1 MHDSHEA
8 KEASSHSRKA
18 SSLSSFHSQETEC
31 VSMGHQPDATEVAHD
46 GDEAAAFWES
56 FAVDRISSESESES
70 DESESEPGRRIW
82 KDKDRERFEEASVLL
97 KAARLLKIDVQTA
110 VVEIANAGSKRG
122 TQQLLTNFW
131 TPEKSCRLH
140 KEENVLAA
148 MRGSRGP
155 VDPAFHTAQ
164 ERTQWQKKMETQNK
178 IQTLQRYRKQTEEQE
193 RAAANAAEQRH
204 AMVEQGLHMAV
215 DIVAPITPK
224 VAIQL
229 PKQAQR
235 GRGRPR
241 LSQDEVEHRLAQKRT
256 QGKAKKVHE
265 NCRILATPPC
275 ASVRQKATELADV
288 MAIYLGSSLTKGHWN
303 SQVPPKQPLVIP
315 GCSPNH
321 VGPTGQK
328 IPRNLFFVGFLFA
341 ENFLV
346 SDCFL
351 GLECSRGIPK
361 TIRRH
366 PGKFW
371 VDLVSQDIRN

>member
-241 LSQDEVEHRLAQKRT
+241 LTQEELEHRLAQKQI
-256 QGKAKKVHE
+256 QGKAKKLHA
-265 NCRILATPPC
+265 NCRILAMPPC
-275 ASVRQKATELADV
+275 ANVRMKAVELADV
-288 MAIYLGSSLTKGHWN
+288 LAIYLGSSLTKGRWN
-303 SQVPPKQPLVIP
+303 SQVPPKTTLGDPWLLPKSRGSNRSENSEELVFR
-315 GCSPNH
+315 G
-321 VGPTGQK
+321 
-328 IPRNLFFVGFLFA
+328 FFICRVLM
-341 ENFLV
+341 V
-346 SDCFL
+346 SDCFF
-351 GLECSRGIPK
+351 GVRV
-361 TIRRH
+361 
-366 PGKFW
+366 F
-371 VDLVSQDIRN
+371 